1 MKHLAFLLSKS
12 KVSRGRFLLKHGKQ
26 ERFPSYSA
34 IFRRNANVR
43 LFRKIYVPAAMARLT
58 PCRAGEL

>member
-12 KVSRGRFLLKHGKQ
+12 KVSHGRFLLKHGKQ

-34 IFRRNANVR
+34 IFRRNAAR
-43 LFRKIYVPAAMARLT
+43 AAFPEDLRPSGHGT
-58 PCRAGEL
+58 PRSLPGEL